1 MTRFLHFVI
10 NSRRSWNCHV
20 LVLDQAKEELVFWRD
35 NLKSFNGKLFW
46 PVSFVPSKVL
56 FSDASSTGCA
66 AFIQDSSLVCQRNWS
81 VDESRK
87 SSTWRELAGIH
98 FALEAFENHLI
109 GQSLRLFTDNQN
121 VVRIIQVG
129 SMIQDLQVIA
139 LNVFLFVSQRRIQ
152 LDVSWL
158 PREQNSKADFFSKI
172 IDVDDYSVH
181 DDVFVQ
187 LDELW
192 GPHTVDRFACCY
204 NTKLPRFNSRF
215 LQPGTEAVDAFSQD
229 WSSDINW
236 LVPPVTFI
244 GTVLSYMRSCKARGT
259 LVVPMWRSAC
269 FWVYLG
275 VRTCEVFLCFVTIMF
290 VLSIV
295 LTSLFSL
302 STSLVK
308 VTGSYTE
315 DEPCFWPLLCTDG
328 VHFNSF
334 VADWMYLPNRPDL
347 FVEGRAKNSLFS
359 TDQFKSRC
367 LALRI
372 AFPGAGDRRSNA
384 GFCTSPEGFC
394 LVCQS

>member
-1 MTRFLHFVI
+1 MT
-10 NSRRSWNCHV
+10 
-20 LVLDQAKEELVFWRD
+20 
-35 NLKSFNGKLFW
+35 
-46 PVSFVPSKVL
+46 
-56 FSDASSTGCA
+56 
-66 AFIQDSSLVCQRNWS
+66 SLVS
-81 VDESRK
+81 

-98 FALEAFENHLI
+98 FALETFENHLI

-158 PREQNSKADFFSKI
+158 PREQNSKAVFFSKI

-244 GTVLSYMRSCKARGT
+244 GTVLSFMRSCKARGT
-259 LVVPMWRSAC
+259 LVVPMWRSA
-269 FWVYLG
+269 
-275 VRTCEVFLCFVTIMF
+275 
-290 VLSIV
+290 
-295 LTSLFSL
+295 
-302 STSLVK
+302 
-308 VTGSYTE
+308 
-315 DEPCFWPLLCTDG
+315 CFWPLLCTDG

-334 VADWMYLPNRPDL
+334 VADWMYLPNRPDV

-394 LVCQS
+394 FVCQS